1 MIWKNKEGFRDY
13 SISLSSLKK
22 LLGIEM
28 VDYEVRPELA
38 PYLVYIIKHLNNLLV
53 DAGESASTIDKLK
66 VIFDEHERGAD
77 LIVGLKGINL
87 AKEIGIETD
96 NTWGSVNDFFVPYEE
111 DRFVFCWT
119 DVMSSLI
126 TRLKIQYAHLLVDP
140 VIQGCKCTCGCGT
153 GETTKDWEKYTSG
166 VWPED
171 EKYSNLDYGTTS
183 SWRLGN
189 DKPECTCCSRR

>member
-1 MIWKNKEGFRDY
+1 MIWKSKEGFRDY
-13 SISLSSLKK
+13 NISLSSLKK

-53 DAGESASTIDKLK
+53 DAGESAGIIDKLK
-66 VIFDEHERGAD
+66 VIFDEQERGAD
-77 LIVGLKGINL
+77 MIVNLNGIKL

-111 DRFVFCWT
+111 DIFVFCWSN
-119 DVMSSLI
+119 VMSSLI

-140 VIQGCKCTCGCGT
+140 IVQGCKCTCGT
-153 GETTKDWEKYTSG
+153 GETIKDWEKYTSG

-189 DKPECTCCSRR
+189 DKSE

>member
-1 MIWKNKEGFRDY
+1 MIWKSKEGFRDY

-96 NTWGSVNDFFVPYEE
+96 NTWGSFNDFFVPYEE

-171 EKYSNLDYGTTS
+171 EKYSNLGYGTTS

>member
-1 MIWKNKEGFRDY
+1 MIWKSKEGFRDY
-13 SISLSSLKK
+13 NISLSSLKK

-53 DAGESASTIDKLK
+53 DAGESAGIIDKLK
-66 VIFDEHERGAD
+66 VIFDEQERGAD
-77 LIVGLKGINL
+77 MIVNLNGIEL

-111 DRFVFCWT
+111 DIFVFCWSN
-119 DVMSSLI
+119 VMSSLI

-140 VIQGCKCTCGCGT
+140 IVQGCKCTCGT

-189 DKPECTCCSRR
+189 DKSECTCCNRR

>member
-1 MIWKNKEGFRDY
+1 MIWKSKEGFRDY
-13 SISLSSLKK
+13 NISLSSLKK

-53 DAGESASTIDKLK
+53 DAGESAGIIDKLK
-66 VIFDEHERGAD
+66 VIFDEQERGAD
-77 LIVGLKGINL
+77 MIVNLNGIKL

-111 DRFVFCWT
+111 DIFVFCWSN
-119 DVMSSLI
+119 VMSSLI

-140 VIQGCKCTCGCGT
+140 IVQGCKCTCGT

-189 DKPECTCCSRR
+189 DKSECTCCNRR